1 MSRTKPKEG
10 SRATVSR
17 DEDKEVCAKT
27 GHRIFGSRKKA
38 LKALASYK
46 GSAAAYGDHSRK
58 TGAAPKSAARCE
70 YCGGWH
76 WIKR

>member
-1 MSRTKPKEG
+1 VRNKPKEG

-38 LKALASYK
+38 LKALASYQ
-46 GSAAAYGDHSRK
+46 GSQGKYGDQSRI
-58 TGAAPKSAARCE
+58 TGARPKSAARCAH
-70 YCGGWH
+70 CGGWH
-76 WIKR
+76 WSKR